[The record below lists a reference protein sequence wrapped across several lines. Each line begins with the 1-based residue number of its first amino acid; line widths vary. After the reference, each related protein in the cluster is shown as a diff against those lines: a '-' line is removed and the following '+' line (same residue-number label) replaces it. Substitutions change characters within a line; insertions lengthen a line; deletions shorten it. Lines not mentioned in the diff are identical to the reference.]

1 MSNAEKWKAI
11 DFPKKVKLQKKY
23 LVSNT
28 GKLASYADSP
38 KNAQKLK
45 AKRIEDYHCISI
57 RMFGVKKS
65 LFVHRLVAEA
75 FLRQP
80 TPKHKYV
87 IHLDHNKSNNNASNL
102 KWTTLEQQ
110 VEHRKSSPA
119 VKRAIKERVL
129 QDGNY
134 SKVLTEAKVRRMK
147 EELFDPKRKRTLKK
161 IADAYGVSEMN
172 VYRIKSGEFWY
183 KIKVKHEPD
192 SKKYLE
198 YLKMKKNAKKK

>member
-1 MSNAEKWKAI
+1 MAAAEKWKPI
-11 DFPKKVKLQKKY
+11 EFPKKVKLQKKY
-23 LVSNT
+23 LVSNS

-57 RMFGVKKS
+57 RMQGVKKS

-80 TPKHKYV
+80 TAKHKFV
-87 IHLDHNKSNNNASNL
+87 IHLDHNKGNNNASNL

-110 VEHRKSSPA
+110 VEHRKGSPA

-129 QDGNY
+129 QDGDY
-134 SKVLTEAKVRRMK
+134 AKVLTETKVRKMK
-147 EELFDPKRKRTLKK
+147 EELFDAKRKRTLKQ
-161 IADAYGVSEMN
+161 IAKAYGVSEMN
-172 VYRIKSGEFWY
+172 IYRIKSGEFWY
-183 KIKVKHEPD
+183 KVKVRNEPD
-192 SKKYLE
+192 SKKYLN
-198 YLKMKKNAKKK
+198 YLKVKKNAKK

>member
-1 MSNAEKWKAI
+1 MAAAEKWKPI
-11 DFPKKVKLQKKY
+11 EFPKKVKLQKKY
-23 LVSNT
+23 LVSNS

-57 RMFGVKKS
+57 RMQGVKKS

-80 TPKHKYV
+80 TPKHKFV
-87 IHLDHNKSNNNASNL
+87 IHLDHNKGNNNASNL

-110 VEHRKSSPA
+110 VEHRKGSPA
-119 VKRAIKERVL
+119 VKKAIKERVL
-129 QDGNY
+129 QDGDY
-134 SKVLTEAKVRRMK
+134 AKVLTEGKVRKMK
-147 EELFDPKRKRTLKK
+147 EELFDPKRKRTLKQ
-161 IADAYGVSEMN
+161 IAKAYGVSEMN

-183 KIKVKHEPD
+183 KVKVRNEPD
-192 SKKYLE
+192 SKKYLN
-198 YLKMKKNAKKK
+198 YLKVKKNAKK

>member
-1 MSNAEKWKAI
+1 MSKAEKWKGI

-28 GKLASYADSP
+28 GKLASYADLP

-80 TPKHKYV
+80 TPKHKFV
-87 IHLDHNKSNNNASNL
+87 IHLDHNKGNNNASNL
-102 KWTTLEQQ
+102 KWTTIETGRTPQN
-110 VEHRKSSPA
+110 ESRCKKS
-119 VKRAIKERVL
+119 
-129 QDGNY
+129 N
-134 SKVLTEAKVRRMK
+134 
-147 EELFDPKRKRTLKK
+147 
-161 IADAYGVSEMN
+161 
-172 VYRIKSGEFWY
+172 
-183 KIKVKHEPD
+183 
-192 SKKYLE
+192 
-198 YLKMKKNAKKK
+198 

>member
-1 MSNAEKWKAI
+1 MANAEKWKAI

-57 RMFGVKKS
+57 RMQGVKKS

-75 FLRQP
+75 FLKQP
-80 TPKHKYV
+80 TAKHKFV
-87 IHLDHNKSNNNASNL
+87 IHLDHNKSNNHSSNL

-119 VKRAIKERVL
+119 VKRAIKERLL
-129 QDGNY
+129 QNADY
-134 SKVLTEAKVRRMK
+134 SKVLTEGKVRKMK
-147 EELFDPKRKRTLKK
+147 TEIFDPKRKRTLKQ
-161 IADAYGVSEMN
+161 IANAYGVSEMN

-183 KIKVKHEPD
+183 KVRVKHEPEN
-192 SKKYLE
+192 KKYND
-198 YLKMKKNAKKK
+198 YVKAKKNAGK

>member
-1 MSNAEKWKAI
+1 MSKAEKWKAI
-11 DFPKKVKLQKKY
+11 HFPKKVKLQKKY

-28 GKLASYADSP
+28 GKLASYTDSP

-57 RMFGVKKS
+57 RMNGVKKS

-80 TPKHKYV
+80 SPKHKFV
-87 IHLDHNKSNNNASNL
+87 IHLDHNKGNNNASNL
-102 KWTTLEQQ
+102 KWTTIEQQ
-110 VEHRKSSPA
+110 VEHRKTSPA

-129 QDGNY
+129 QNGNY
-134 SKVLTEAKVRRMK
+134 SKVLTEAKVRKMK

-161 IADAYGVSEMN
+161 IAAAYGVSEMN

-183 KIKVKHEPD
+183 KVKVKNEPD
-192 SKKYLE
+192 NKKYLE

>member
-1 MSNAEKWKAI
+1 MANSEKWKAI

-57 RMFGVKKS
+57 RMHGVKKS
-65 LFVHRLVAEA
+65 LFVHRLVADA

-80 TPKHKYV
+80 TPKHKFV
-87 IHLDHNKSNNNASNL
+87 IHLDHNKSNNHASNL

-129 QDGNY
+129 QDGDY
-134 SKVLTEAKVRRMK
+134 SKVLTEGKVRKMK
-147 EELFDPKRKRTLKK
+147 TEIFDPKRKRTLKQ
-161 IADAYGVSEMN
+161 IANAYGVSEMN

-183 KIKVKHEPD
+183 KVRVKHEPEN
-192 SKKYLE
+192 KKYTE
-198 YLKMKKNAKKK
+198 YLKAVKNAKKK

>member
-1 MSNAEKWKAI
+1 MSTAEKWKLI
-11 DFPKKVKLQKKY
+11 EFPKKVKLQKKY

-28 GKLASYADSP
+28 GKLSSYYDSP
-38 KNAQKLK
+38 KEAQKLK
-45 AKRIEDYHCISI
+45 AKRIEDYHCISL

-80 TPKHKYV
+80 TPKHKFV

-102 KWTTLEQQ
+102 KWVTLEQQ

-119 VKRAIKERVL
+119 VKRALKDRIL

-134 SKVLTEAKVRRMK
+134 SKVLNEKKVTKIK
-147 EELFDPKRKRTLKK
+147 EEIWNPKRKRTLKQ
-161 IADAYGVSEMN
+161 IAEAYGVSEMN
-172 VYRIKSGEFWY
+172 IYRIKSGEFWY
-183 KIKVKHEPD
+183 KIKVKGEPD
-192 SKKYLE
+192 HKKYLE
-198 YLKMKKNAKKK
+198 FKKAKKNAKSK

>member
-1 MSNAEKWKAI
+1 MASAEKWKPI
-11 DFPKKVKLQKKY
+11 EFPKKVKLQKKY
-23 LVSNT
+23 LVSNS

-57 RMFGVKKS
+57 RMQGVKKS

-80 TPKHKYV
+80 TAKHKFV
-87 IHLDHNKSNNNASNL
+87 IHLDHNKGNNNSSNL

-110 VEHRKSSPA
+110 VEHRKGSPA
-119 VKRAIKERVL
+119 VKKAIKERVL
-129 QDGNY
+129 QNGDY
-134 SKVLTEAKVRRMK
+134 AKVLTETKVKKMK
-147 EELFDPKRKRTLKK
+147 EELFDPKRKRTLKQ
-161 IADAYGVSEMN
+161 IAKSFGVSEMN

-183 KIKVKHEPD
+183 KIKVRNEPD
-192 SKKYLE
+192 SKKYLN
-198 YLKMKKNAKKK
+198 YIKVKKNAKK